1 MRTGS
6 SRRAIELG
14 FDLASRYSSVPKYR
28 ASLARSRFRLAEA
41 LRSDGSLSEAESQ
54 CRQAVD
60 LEKALASEF
69 ANLSGYRFQW
79 VWGLDRLAEIQ
90 SAAKKPAA
98 ARDSLQEAIATLKSL
113 QDSDR
118 AALGADDAGFAILE
132 PRPRAPPT
140 GRNDPSCRSR
150 RKQRHPVR

>member
-1 MRTGS
+1 LT
-6 SRRAIELG
+6 
-14 FDLASRYSSVPKYR
+14 
-28 ASLARSRFRLAEA
+28 
-41 LRSDGSLSEAESQ
+41 EAESQ

-69 ANLSGYRFQW
+69 VNLSGYRFQW

-113 QDSDR
+113 QDSDAR
-118 AALGADDAGFAILE
+118 PSVRMTLALQYSNLARVLRQLGETTQATEAAANSAI
-132 PRPRAPPT
+132 R
-140 GRNDPSCRSR
+140 
-150 RKQRHPVR
+150 